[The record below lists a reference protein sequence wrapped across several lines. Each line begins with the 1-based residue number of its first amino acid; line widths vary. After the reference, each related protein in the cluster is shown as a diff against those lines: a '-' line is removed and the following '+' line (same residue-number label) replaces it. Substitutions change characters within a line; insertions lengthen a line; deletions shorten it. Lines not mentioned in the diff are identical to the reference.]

1 MNLSTSQVAAIEVT
15 VSPALAGYPPGS
27 CYGPRTLTDFELVWL
42 VAGSA
47 RWRSVG
53 GDRGSPGSAPGDV
66 LGLGPG
72 DMLLIPPGTRDEF
85 RWDREVPTQHGYV
98 HFGADPGPAA
108 EPLLRR
114 GQLHGPAG
122 GLLEFLLWLGE
133 VQGPGWRE
141 RAGELVALI
150 ASVLTAGPLPEP
162 PKPEPA
168 ALAAALG
175 YVCRQ
180 WASAMRP
187 LPLHQLAAAAHVSPS
202 YLSRVF
208 RARYG
213 CGPGTALELVR
224 LSRAR
229 TMLTR
234 SNLTVVAVAR
244 ACGFADPLYFS
255 RRFRAA
261 YGIAPTVY
269 RDNPAAA
276 VPSDPPGL
284 RALARRLPPGL

>member
-1 MNLSTSQVAAIEVT
+1 MIVNLSTSQAAAVEVT
-15 VSPALAGYPPGS
+15 VSPALAGYPPGA
-27 CYGPRTLTDFELVWL
+27 CYGPRTLTEFELVWL

-47 RWRSVG
+47 RWRRVG
-53 GDRGSPGSAPGDV
+53 GDRGSLD
-66 LGLGPG
+66 LGPG

-85 RWDREVPTQHGYV
+85 RWDREVPTRHGYV
-98 HFGADPGPAA
+98 HFGADPWPAS

-114 GQLHGPAG
+114 GQLHGPVG

-133 VQGPGWRE
+133 VRGSGWRE
-141 RAGELVALI
+141 RAGELVAVI
-150 ASVLTAGPLPEP
+150 ARVLTAGPLPGAER
-162 PKPEPA
+162 PEPA
-168 ALAAALG
+168 ALAAALD

-180 WASAMRP
+180 WTSAMRP
-187 LPLHQLAAAAHVSPS
+187 LPLHQLAAAARVSPS

-208 RARYG
+208 RERYG
-213 CGPGTALELVR
+213 CGPGAALELVR

-229 TMLTR
+229 TMLAR
-234 SNLTVVAVAR
+234 SNLTVAEVAR

-261 YGIAPTVY
+261 NGIAPTAY

-276 VPSDPPGL
+276 APRDPPGL
-284 RALARRLPPGL
+284 RALARRLPSGL

>member
-1 MNLSTSQVAAIEVT
+1 
-15 VSPALAGYPPGS
+15 
-27 CYGPRTLTDFELVWL
+27 
-42 VAGSA
+42 
-47 RWRSVG
+47 
-53 GDRGSPGSAPGDV
+53 
-66 LGLGPG
+66 
-72 DMLLIPPGTRDEF
+72 MLLIPPGTRDEF

-98 HFGADPGPAA
+98 HFVAGPGQAS

-133 VQGPGWRE
+133 ARGPGWRE

-150 ASVLTAGPLPEP
+150 ARVLTAGPLPEP
-162 PKPEPA
+162 ARPEPA
-168 ALAAALG
+168 ALASALD

-180 WASAMRP
+180 WTSAVRP
-187 LPLHQLAAAAHVSPS
+187 LPLHQLAAAARVSPS
-202 YLSRVF
+202 YLSRLF
-208 RARYG
+208 RERYG
-213 CGPGTALELVR
+213 CGPGAALELVR

-229 TMLTR
+229 TMLAR
-234 SNLTVVAVAR
+234 SNLTVAEVGR

-261 YGIAPTVY
+261 HGIAPTAY

-276 VPSDPPGL
+276 RAQGPARVAGSGPPPPSW
-284 RALARRLPPGL
+284 ALTAL

>member
-1 MNLSTSQVAAIEVT
+1 VNLSASQAAAIEVT
-15 VSPALAGYPPGS
+15 VSPALAGYPPGA

-53 GDRGSPGSAPGDV
+53 GDRRWLGPAPGDV
-66 LGLGPG
+66 FDLGPG

-98 HFGADPGPAA
+98 HFGADPGPAS
-108 EPLLRR
+108 EPLLQR
-114 GQLHGPAG
+114 GQLQGPVA

-133 VQGPGWRE
+133 VRGPGWRE

-150 ASVLTAGPLPEP
+150 ARVLTVGPLPEP
-162 PKPEPA
+162 ARPEPA
-168 ALAAALG
+168 ALAAALD

-180 WASAMRP
+180 WTSAVRP
-187 LPLHQLAAAAHVSPS
+187 LPLHELAAAARVSPS

-208 RARYG
+208 RERYG
-213 CGPGTALELVR
+213 CRPGAALELVR

-229 TMLTR
+229 TMLAR
-234 SNLTVVAVAR
+234 SNLTVAEVAR
-244 ACGFADPLYFS
+244 VCGFADPLYFS

-261 YGIAPTVY
+261 HGIAPTAY
-269 RDNPAAA
+269 RNNPAAA
-276 VPSDPPGL
+276 APRDPPGL
-284 RALARRLPPGL
+284 RALTRRLPPGL